1 MEVMKIAQKESQ
13 YPSNLKFLIKIYS
26 LKDGESTVCD
36 GKDISM
42 KITYNKNDLSSIEVF
57 REKIKEDDIKTD

>member
-1 MEVMKIAQKESQ
+1 MEVLKIAQKESH

-42 KITYNKNDLSSIEVF
+42 KITYNKNDFSYIEVF
-57 REKIKEDDIKTD
+57 RQKMNEDDIKID

>member
-1 MEVMKIAQKESQ
+1 MIYKQNI
-13 YPSNLKFLIKIYS
+13 NLKFLIKIYS